1 MDIKGI
7 SYQRYIIEPQNNG
20 EEPQLNLT
28 ARYNGEEYRG
38 IIPNDYLL
46 ADLKGIIIDARINH
60 VMDVDESDKSIQIA
74 QTCKGKLPQGA
85 RQDEL
90 LLFRI
95 HNNALDLFAVLSKL
109 RCAPIDDETIE
120 ILSRVSNALDNVYL
134 LRDFNILL
142 HKMGISEQVLYWSCI
157 NGEPTKSK
165 QRIITTLH
173 QRRLRLILGG
183 LRTWEFDIH
192 AHKYYENSDI
202 VGNYISEMKTKE
214 IAQRLFPELQRY
226 LGAMKEANVLILSDY
241 QRVAIHLVRL
251 QFLPSLFLF

>member
-1 MDIKGI
+1 MDLKGI

-20 EEPQLNLT
+20 DFPQLSLT
-28 ARYNGEEYRG
+28 AHYNGEEYRG
-38 IIPNDYLL
+38 IISSDYLL
-46 ADLKGIIIDARINH
+46 ADLKGIIIDARINA
-60 VMDVDESDKSIQIA
+60 VMDIDQSD
-74 QTCKGKLPQGA
+74 TNN

-95 HNNALDLFAVLSKL
+95 HNNALDLFAVLPKL
-109 RCAPIDDETIE
+109 RRTPIDDETIE

-142 HKMGISEQVLYWSCI
+142 HKMGISEQILYWSCI
-157 NGEPTKSK
+157 NGDPTKGK

-202 VGNYISEMKTKE
+202 VGNYITEMKTKDV
-214 IAQRLFPELQRY
+214 AQRLFPELQQY
-226 LGAMKEANVLILSDY
+226 LGAMKDAGVMIQSDY

>member
-1 MDIKGI
+1 MDLKGI

-20 EEPQLNLT
+20 EEPQLSLT

-38 IIPNDYLL
+38 VIPNDYLL
-46 ADLKGIIIDARINH
+46 ADLKAIIIDARINSA
-60 VMDVDESDKSIQIA
+60 MDIDES
-74 QTCKGKLPQGA
+74 GA
-85 RQDEL
+85 NRRSDEL

-95 HNNALDLFAVLSKL
+95 HNNALDLFAVLPKL
-109 RCAPIDDETIE
+109 SSAPIDDETIE

-142 HKMGISEQVLYWSCI
+142 HKMGISEQILYWSCI
-157 NGEPTKSK
+157 NGDPTKSR

-173 QRRLRLILGG
+173 QRRLRLILSG

-202 VGNYISEMKTKE
+202 VGNYIAEMKTKD
-214 IAQRLFPELQRY
+214 IAQRLFPELQSY
-226 LGAMKEANVLILSDY
+226 LGAMKDAGVLIQSDY

-251 QFLPSLFLF
+251 QYLPQLFLFQ